1 MTDNLKTGKADCA
14 PDTSAHTPGVK
25 AGNAPGNYES
35 QVGHL
40 PDGRVTAEASTGVR
54 PEHQGPI
61 DPSMPNLPPG

>member
-14 PDTSAHTPGVK
+14 PDTSAHTPGVA
-25 AGNAPGNYES
+25 AGNEPGNLEK

-40 PDGRVTAEASTGVR
+40 PDGRVTAEASTGIR
-54 PEHQGPI
+54 PDHQGPI